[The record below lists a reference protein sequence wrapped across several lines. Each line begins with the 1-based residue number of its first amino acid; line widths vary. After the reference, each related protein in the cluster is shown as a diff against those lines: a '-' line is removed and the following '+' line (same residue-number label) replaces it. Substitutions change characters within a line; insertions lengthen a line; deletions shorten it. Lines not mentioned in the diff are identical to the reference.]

1 VENKNKKTHNKKVK
15 SLEENLKTK
24 KTSSK
29 KTNKSVASKVVKD
42 EVKKI
47 TRKPKISKKFV
58 ANLVLV
64 VAIVG
69 LIALFVYNK
78 KELFVAATVNG
89 KPITR
94 LDLIKELEKQGGK
107 QTLDTMVTKSLLRQ
121 EAVKKGIV
129 VSKEDLDKEKD
140 SLKKNIE
147 SSGQTWEQFLQYQ
160 NLTEEQ
166 LNEELSLRV
175 MLNKLLAEKVNVTED
190 EITTYLEQ
198 NSQEG
203 QDNTNKDLR
212 DQTKEQLKNQKMSS
226 ESQTFLENLKKGAR
240 VQYFLT
246 F

>member
-1 VENKNKKTHNKKVK
+1 
-15 SLEENLKTK
+15 LKTK

>member
-1 VENKNKKTHNKKVK
+1 
-15 SLEENLKTK
+15 LKTK

-190 EITTYLEQ
+190 EITTYVEQ

>member
-1 VENKNKKTHNKKVK
+1 MENKNKKTHNKKVK